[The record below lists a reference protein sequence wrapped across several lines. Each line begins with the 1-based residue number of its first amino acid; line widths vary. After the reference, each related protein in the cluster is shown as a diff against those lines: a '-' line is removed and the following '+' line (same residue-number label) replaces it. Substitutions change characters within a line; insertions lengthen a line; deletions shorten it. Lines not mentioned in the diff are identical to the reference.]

1 MDWTKAKTILI
12 IALVITNLVLICTY
26 LAQNSRFQNDEK
38 EMEEAIVKLLKE
50 KNIFVETEIPRE
62 KIKLAKL
69 TVQFDKMDEDAVK
82 AQLAS
87 QQALPENARS
97 EENLV
102 AMADVFIEKCGLM
115 TENVTFDAITEQNGE
130 WHVSYKNYIDGI
142 AIEDS
147 YMLCVIKDGKIQDFR
162 RYWLYPVELSDMK
175 REVIPADAALIR
187 FMSEIGDEAGEEKIF
202 IEDISLIYWLDSSA
216 FDTESPITDTA
227 FPAWKITY
235 NNGKTARFMA
245 WEQ

>member
-12 IALVITNLVLICTY
+12 IALVITNLVLIATY
-26 LAQNSRFQNDEK
+26 LAQNNRFQNEGK
-38 EMEEAIVKLLKE
+38 EMEAAIVKLLEE
-50 KNIFVETEIPRE
+50 KNIFIETEIPGER
-62 KIKLAKL
+62 IKMAKL
-69 TVQFDKMDEDAVK
+69 TVQFDKMDEEAVK

-87 QQALPENARS
+87 QPTLPESART

-102 AMADVFIEKCGLM
+102 AMADAFIEKCGFM
-115 TENVTFDAITEQNGE
+115 TENVTFDEITQKNGE

-147 YMLCVIKDGKIQDFR
+147 YILCTIKDGRITDFK
-162 RYWLYPVELSDMK
+162 RYWLNPVEVSDMK
-175 REVIPADAALIR
+175 REVTPADAALIR
-187 FMSEIGDEAGEEKIF
+187 FMSEITGDEKIF
-202 IEDISLIYWLDSSA
+202 IRDISLIYWLDSGA
-216 FDTESPITDTA
+216 FDAESPITDTA

-235 NNGKTARFMA
+235 NNGEAARFMA